1 MYIEITEVRAVPII
15 ITVTLQFATVC
26 WIRSNFHKISLLH
39 YGHFPKKVT
48 FLILT
53 NSSYICYY
61 LKPPTMAISQECM
74 TTTIM
79 ISQQP

>member
-26 WIRSNFHKISLLH
+26 WIQSNFHKISLL
-39 YGHFPKKVT
+39 YQ
-48 FLILT
+48 L
-53 NSSYICYY
+53 
-61 LKPPTMAISQECM
+61 AISLKRSHFLFWQLLLKTPNNGHLSRM